1 MFTPIT
7 DKMRAKVAGAQ
18 SAASPGLAKLDRV
31 LALVTAHEA
40 SYREQEM
47 QLEHMTTRL
56 VYLEDQL
63 RVAKAFEVAD
73 HAKELAAARIAIEQL
88 HQQVKTLHEEREMSR
103 AQHEEA
109 VEALRQRQARSEA
122 QVQRLVKMAEQQK
135 REQQAAI
142 TQLQA
147 STSAFLTKI
156 IDSIGT
162 QMQTIQ
168 TNVMEAV
175 EDKTAAQIET
185 SQAGYFRRDDA
196 KRLQHWMK
204 QKVAALQEQMQEQ
217 YKQVAKHMTELDEQ
231 CQHRLARQSA
241 DHSEQMQQAQQA
253 DAELARQLQE
263 VQESSAKLVQRALKD
278 HARSILAKENL
289 PPDHQRPLDAALH
302 QQQEA
307 AALQVQIQSL
317 AGRLEGVAAEA
328 EHTRRQLRSLQHIA
342 LTCSKDVATLAD
354 GVTTVLHEPTQP
366 TAVAPDVPTRASA
379 PFFSLAAS
387 SRPGKTLPLNP
398 YII

>member
-263 VQESSAKLVQRALKD
+263 PVAINDNSSHPIRG
-278 HARSILAKENL
+278 IINETENL